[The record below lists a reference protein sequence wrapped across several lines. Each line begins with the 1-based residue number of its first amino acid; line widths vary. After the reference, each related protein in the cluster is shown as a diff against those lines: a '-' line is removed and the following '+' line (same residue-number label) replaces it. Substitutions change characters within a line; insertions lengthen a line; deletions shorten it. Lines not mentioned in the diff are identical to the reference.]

1 MVSGAYLEPS
11 GISAMKFFA
20 TAKIRNCFREKKNV
34 ILDVSLGSKYVFGCN
49 IIEWCND
56 NAVLC
61 FCLTFS
67 STSNVIHQDDV
78 NES

>member
-1 MVSGAYLEPS
+1 MVSGGYLEPS

-20 TAKIRNCFREKKNV
+20 TAKIRNYFRKKNA

-67 STSNVIHQDDV
+67 STNNVIHQDDV
-78 NES
+78 NKS